1 MLASIKKVKINKNFK
16 DDPNTPQDESVIYS
30 EIYQQGYDDAM
41 AKLREQFF
49 DRGGN
54 GQG

>member
-1 MLASIKKVKINKNFK
+1 MLASIEKVKINKNFE
-16 DDPNTPQDESVIYS
+16 DDPTTPQDESVIYS
-30 EIYQQGYDDAM
+30 EIYQQGYEDAM

-49 DRGGN
+49 NRGGN